1 MERNDKLRV
10 FSNSKG
16 FVFHDG
22 KLQEVELLRTDFK
35 YSNAE
40 NGYRFYTTVTK
51 SRMPDGSIKKL
62 IGYVNVFFDSVEKY
76 EKGEPAKMREAN
88 LTFDGKFNP
97 VIRDIFSGKKRN
109 YKWEYWTF
117 DSLAGTAVE
126 DKLLMDDFY
135 YDYGKGMFGTDE
147 LPDCEI
153 YDSKQEALAF
163 NTYKVVEEDGT
174 EYERDGI
181 GKLLMLDDD
190 QKILLER
197 FQNIMQEMH
206 DNGIRLIASVEEHL
220 GAYNTRHVDDL
231 TLDYEATAP
240 GVDNGELY
248 EYVERYAEV
257 FKVPHQIEIW
267 GEDYNIFA
275 LRHGVKKN
283 TEDEA

>member
-62 IGYVNVFFDSVEKY
+62 IGYVNVF
-76 EKGEPAKMREAN
+76 
-88 LTFDGKFNP
+88 
-97 VIRDIFSGKKRN
+97 
-109 YKWEYWTF
+109 F